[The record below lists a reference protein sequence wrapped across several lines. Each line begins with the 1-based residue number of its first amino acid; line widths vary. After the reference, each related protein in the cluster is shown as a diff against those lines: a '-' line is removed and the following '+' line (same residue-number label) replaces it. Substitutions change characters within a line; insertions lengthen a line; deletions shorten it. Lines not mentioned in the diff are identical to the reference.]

1 MVQKNILA
9 SILINNFNN
18 QEYINR
24 CLKSCLNQSY
34 RNFEI
39 IIHDDCSNDK
49 SRNIIKNIKNK
60 RIKKIFNRSRKFN
73 SSALNQFNA
82 IRKSFLKS
90 KGEIIFLNGLLVIK
104 LTLFFFPN
112 HTSASTRLF

>member
-39 IIHDDCSNDK
+39 IIHDDCSNDNTK
-49 SRNIIKNIKNK
+49 SLIK
-60 RIKKIFNRSRKFN
+60 
-73 SSALNQFNA
+73 
-82 IRKSFLKS
+82 
-90 KGEIIFLNGLLVIK
+90 EILL
-104 LTLFFFPN
+104 
-112 HTSASTRLF
+112 SD